1 MNKYIPEIL
10 KDKFQLFTKYFY
22 VCFYGLVAICLSL
35 SLLSFN
41 INDNSFLTSSS
52 EPTHNIL
59 GPIGAY
65 VSSFLFYTF
74 GLMSYGIIIFFL
86 TFTLKIFFNQRLNL
100 LFLRLLFFF
109 ISLILLPLSLLE
121 VAIELKFYE
130 GIYSWGFFTH
140 KIFNLHQVTYLNYS
154 LSFAGAIL
162 FLYTQNILYFKMPR
176 VKLSKVFQY
185 EEVNLKKQTQ
195 KKEPVMLNRSMSTTN
210 AREDNDEVNYSSNA
224 PSNLKQNKI
233 NKFSTPSLDI
243 LDSNEP
249 IRNNKKK
256 LENIEQSSGL
266 LEKVFADFNIE
277 IKVINVKLGP
287 VVTLFEIL
295 PSAGTKIN
303 TIINLAGD
311 ISRSMGVGAVRIAQ
325 IYGTQYL
332 GVEVPNSQRE
342 TVTIKELLSDINF
355 KDTTHKIP
363 ICIGKDISGN
373 IEVID
378 LSKTPHLL
386 VAGTTGSG
394 KSVFINTLLTSIL
407 YKFSPKDLRLIL
419 IDPKMLELSVY
430 NDIAHLLTP
439 VVTEPK
445 KAIIALKWVC
455 KEMERRYSLMNEEN
469 TRSLEGYNQKSLEK
483 LPFIVVFIDEMAD
496 LMMTAGKEVEH
507 YVQRLAQMAR
517 ACGIHLVMAT
527 QRPSV
532 DIITGSIKANFPSR
546 ISFQV
551 ASKYDSRTVLGEIG
565 AEQLL
570 GNGDMLMSK
579 NGASLIR
586 YQSAFISDN
595 EVNKLIKEIKS
606 SQEVNYLKELDEIIK
621 NNDESFDT
629 LSDEDEELI
638 TKSIDL
644 IKSTNKASTSFLQ
657 RNFQIGYNKA
667 ARVMEALEQRGVVS
681 SPNHTG
687 KRDILI
693 NAEIN

>member
-1 MNKYIPEIL
+1 MKHNYIPEIFKVKITKIVGFL
-10 KDKFQLFTKYFY
+10 KAIFFFILFIFL
-22 VCFYGLVAICLSL
+22 GLSL
-35 SLLSFN
+35 RSFN
-41 INDNSFLTSSS
+41 INDNSFITSTSAATSNIFGPLGSYTSSF
-52 EPTHNIL
+52 
-59 GPIGAY
+59 
-65 VSSFLFYTF
+65 VFYTF
-74 GLMSYGIIIFFL
+74 GIIGYGLVIFL
-86 TFTLKIFFNQRLNL
+86 FTLSILIFLKKKNNF
-100 LFLRLLFFF
+100 FFIRLLSIF
-109 ISLILLPLSLLE
+109 ISLIFIPQILIHWEIKINFYGDLPPWGSLATSLYSIHATE
-121 VAIELKFYE
+121 FISYIFTILGIVSYLISINIIHIFRFPKIKLDKFTP
-130 GIYSWGFFTH
+130 SS
-140 KIFNLHQVTYLNYS
+140 KQVD
-154 LSFAGAIL
+154 
-162 FLYTQNILYFKMPR
+162 K
-176 VKLSKVFQY
+176 
-185 EEVNLKKQTQ
+185 TQ
-195 KKEPVMLNRSMSTTN
+195 KKEPIINRINSSVHDQNINKINVKTN
-210 AREDNDEVNYSSNA
+210 NSINYSS
-224 PSNLKQNKI
+224 
-233 NKFSTPSLDI
+233 PSLDI
-243 LDSNEP
+243 LENENLNKRSKSNV
-249 IRNNKKK
+249 K
-256 LENIEQSSGL
+256 NIEENSSL

-277 IKVINVKLGP
+277 IKVVNVKLGP
-287 VVTLFEIL
+287 VITLYEIL
-295 PSAGTKIN
+295 PAAGIKIN
-303 TIINLAGD
+303 TIINLADD

-325 IYGTQYL
+325 IYGTQFL
-332 GVEVPNSQRE
+332 GVEVPNDFRE
-342 TVTIKELLSDINF
+342 TVTIKELLSDNNF
-355 KDTTHKIP
+355 TNTSHKIP
-363 ICIGKDISGN
+363 ICIGKDISGK

-394 KSVFINTLLTSIL
+394 KSVFINTLLTSLL
-407 YKFSPKDLRLIL
+407 YKFAPEQLRLIL

-455 KEMERRYSLMNEEN
+455 KEMERRYALMNEEN
-469 TRSLEGYNQKSLEK
+469 TRSLEGFNQKSEEK

-579 NGASLIR
+579 NGGNLIR

-595 EVNKLIKEIKS
+595 EVNNLIKEIKR
-606 SQEVNYLKELDEIIK
+606 SQKVQYLEELEEIIK
-621 NNDESFDT
+621 NDNDNFDT

-638 TKSIDL
+638 SKSIDL

-667 ARVMEALEQRGVVS
+667 ARIMEALEQRGVVS
-681 SPNHTG
+681 TPNHTG
-687 KRDILI
+687 KREILI
-693 NAEIN
+693 TQ

>member
-1 MNKYIPEIL
+1 M
-10 KDKFQLFTKYFY
+10 
-22 VCFYGLVAICLSL
+22 
-35 SLLSFN
+35 
-41 INDNSFLTSSS
+41 
-52 EPTHNIL
+52 
-59 GPIGAY
+59 
-65 VSSFLFYTF
+65 
-74 GLMSYGIIIFFL
+74 
-86 TFTLKIFFNQRLNL
+86 
-100 LFLRLLFFF
+100 
-109 ISLILLPLSLLE
+109 
-121 VAIELKFYE
+121 
-130 GIYSWGFFTH
+130 
-140 KIFNLHQVTYLNYS
+140 
-154 LSFAGAIL
+154 SFAGVIL
-162 FLYTQNILYFKMPR
+162 FLYTQNILYFKVPR
-176 VKLSKVFQY
+176 VRLSKIFQHK
-185 EEVNLKKQTQ
+185 EVELKKQTQ
-195 KKEPVMLNRSMSTTN
+195 KKEPVILNRSINITN
-210 AREDNDEVNYSSNA
+210 ASEDNDEVEYSSSALNT
-224 PSNLKQNKI
+224 KQKEVN
-233 NKFSTPSLDI
+233 NFSTPSLDI
-243 LDSNEP
+243 LDSNETVK
-249 IRNNKKK
+249 NNKKK
-256 LENIEQSSGL
+256 LENIEQSSEL

-277 IKVINVKLGP
+277 IKVMNVKLGP

-295 PSAGTKIN
+295 PAAGTKIN

-342 TVTIKELLSDINF
+342 TVTIKELLSDRNF

-407 YKFSPKDLRLIL
+407 YKFSPEDLRLIL

-483 LPFIVVFIDEMAD
+483 LPFIIVFIDEMAD

-606 SQEVNYLKELDEIIK
+606 NQEVNYLEELEEIIK

-638 TKSIDL
+638 SKSIDL

-667 ARVMEALEQRGVVS
+667 ARIMEALEQRGVVS

-693 NAEIN
+693 NK

>member
-1 MNKYIPEIL
+1 MNNKFIPEIL
-10 KDKFQLFTKYFY
+10 KDKITIFFKYIYGSFLLLISLF
-22 VCFYGLVAICLSL
+22 LALSMI
-35 SLLSFN
+35 SFKLT
-41 INDNSFLTSSS
+41 DSSFLTSTSA
-52 EPTHNIL
+52 PTQNWL
-59 GPIGAY
+59 GTIGSY
-65 VSSFLFYTF
+65 VSSFIFYTF
-74 GLMSYGIIIFFL
+74 GVMGYLLILFFAFFSLMTY
-86 TFTLKIFFNQRLNL
+86 TNKNPKY
-100 LFLRLLFFF
+100 LFIRLLFFF
-109 ISLILLPLSLLE
+109 ISLTLIPQSLIHSDLRVPFFSE
-121 VAIELKFYE
+121 MKIY
-130 GIYSWGFFTH
+130 GIFSS
-140 KIFNLHQVTYLNYS
+140 KIFLTHDIVLVSHLLTVTGLVIFFFSQNLFRIFKISKPN
-154 LSFAGAIL
+154 FKNI
-162 FLYTQNILYFKMPR
+162 FKNTQDTSEKPKI
-176 VKLSKVFQY
+176 
-185 EEVNLKKQTQ
+185 
-195 KKEPVMLNRSMSTTN
+195 KKEPVIF
-210 AREDNDEVNYSSNA
+210 NYSTKVESKENV
-224 PSNLKQNKI
+224 
-233 NKFSTPSLDI
+233 KFYDDEKPDDLDLRDKYLSPSLDI
-243 LDSNEP
+243 LDSKIGTSTRGINQ
-249 IRNNKKK
+249 KD
-256 LENIEQSSGL
+256 IEESSEL
-266 LEKVFADFNIE
+266 LEKVFADFNIV
-277 IKVINVKLGP
+277 IKVINIKYGP
-287 VVTLFEIL
+287 VITLFEIL

-325 IYGTQYL
+325 IYGTQFL
-332 GVEVPNSQRE
+332 GVEVPNSKRE
-342 TVTIKELLSDINF
+342 PVTIKELLSNENF
-355 KDTTHKIP
+355 KNTSHKIP

-407 YKFSPKDLRLIL
+407 YKFSPEDLRLIL

-455 KEMERRYSLMNEEN
+455 KEMERRYSLMNEES
-469 TRSLEGYNQKSLEK
+469 TRSLEGYNQKSIEK
-483 LPFIVVFIDEMAD
+483 LPYIVVFIDEMAD

-579 NGASLIR
+579 NGSNLIR
-586 YQSAFISDN
+586 YQSAFISDS
-595 EVNKLIKEIKS
+595 EVNKLIKEIKR
-606 SQEVNYLKELDEIIK
+606 SQKVEYLEELDEIIK
-621 NNDESFDT
+621 NNDENFET
-629 LSDEDEELI
+629 LSDEDEALI

-644 IKSTNKASTSFLQ
+644 IKNSNKASTSFLQ

-667 ARVMEALEQRGVVS
+667 ARIMETLEERGVVS
-681 SPNHTG
+681 QPNHAG
-687 KRDILI
+687 KREILI
-693 NAEIN
+693 NQ

>member
-1 MNKYIPEIL
+1 MSKYIPEIL
-10 KDKFQLFTKYFY
+10 KDKFQSFTKYLY
-22 VCFYGLVAICLSL
+22 VSIYILVAISLGLSL
-35 SLLSFN
+35 FSFS

-52 EPTHNIL
+52 QPTSNFL
-59 GPIGAY
+59 GPIGAHI
-65 VSSFLFYTF
+65 SSFLFYTF
-74 GLMSYGIIIFFL
+74 GYMSYAIILFFFIFA
-86 TFTLKIFFNQRLNL
+86 LKIFFGQKLKL

-109 ISLILLPLSLLE
+109 ISLILIPLSLLE
-121 VAIELKFYE
+121 WQIVFQLYE
-130 GIYSWGFFTH
+130 GIYSWGYFSH
-140 KIFNLHQVTYLNYS
+140 NLFDLYEIPYLNYS
-154 LSFAGAIL
+154 LSFAGIVL
-162 FLYTQNILYFKMPR
+162 FFYTQNILYLKIPR
-176 VKLSKVFQY
+176 VRLSKIFEQK
-185 EEVNLKKQTQ
+185 EVKLKNQRT
-195 KKEPVMLNRSMSTTN
+195 KKEPVILNRSISD
-210 AREDNDEVNYSSNA
+210 ADVIGDNFDEGSSFQNTDLKER
-224 PSNLKQNKI
+224 NLKN
-233 NKFSTPSLDI
+233 FSTPSLDI
-243 LDSNEP
+243 LDTKEP
-249 IRNNKKK
+249 IRSNKKK
-256 LENIEQSSGL
+256 LENIEQSSEL

-277 IKVINVKLGP
+277 IQVVNVKLGP

-311 ISRSMGVGAVRIAQ
+311 ISRSMGVGPVRISQ

-332 GVEVPNSQRE
+332 GVEIPNAHRE
-342 TVTIKELLSDINF
+342 SVSIKELLSNDNYVSSE
-355 KDTTHKIP
+355 HKIP

-407 YKFSPKDLRLIL
+407 YKFSPDELRLIL

-455 KEMERRYSLMNEEN
+455 KEMERRYSLMNEEG
-469 TRSLEGYNQKSLEK
+469 TRSLEGYNQKSVEK

-551 ASKYDSRTVLGEIG
+551 ASKYDSRTVLGEVG

-579 NGASLIR
+579 NGTSLVR
-586 YQSAFISDN
+586 YQSAFISDG
-595 EVNKLIKEIKS
+595 EVNKLIKEIKR
-606 SQEVNYLKELDEIIK
+606 SQKVEYLEELEEIIK
-621 NNDESFDT
+621 NENENLDN

-638 TKSIDL
+638 SKSIDL
-644 IKSTNKASTSFLQ
+644 IKSSQKASTSFLQ

-667 ARVMEALEQRGVVS
+667 ARIMEALEQRGVVS
-681 SPNHTG
+681 EPNHSG
-687 KRDILI
+687 KRTILI
-693 NAEIN
+693 Q

>member
-1 MNKYIPEIL
+1 MNNKFFPSAF
-10 KDKFQLFTKYFY
+10 KDKFNIFVKYL
-22 VCFYGLVAICLSL
+22 YGTFFFFLSIILTLSL
-35 SLLSFN
+35 VSFN
-41 INDNSFLTSSS
+41 IEDSSFLTSSS
-52 EPTHNIL
+52 TQIRNF
-59 GPIGAY
+59 IGLPGSY
-65 VSSFLFYTF
+65 ISSFLLYTF
-74 GLMSYGIIIFFL
+74 GIMAYFFILFFIIYTLFIIFRQ
-86 TFTLKIFFNQRLNL
+86 TPKYFFI
-100 LFLRLLFFF
+100 RLLVF
-109 ISLILLPLSLLE
+109 IFSLLLIPQILIYWKIQFTFINNL
-121 VAIELKFYE
+121 VFW
-130 GIYSWGFFTH
+130 GILASNIYDF
-140 KIFNLHQVTYLNYS
+140 HQDVYVGYF
-154 LSFAGAIL
+154 LSFIGIIL
-162 FLYTQNILYFKMPR
+162 FLLSQNLLSVFKIQNIKFK
-176 VKLSKVFQY
+176 KSFKFEKTLD
-185 EEVNLKKQTQ
+185 KKENII
-195 KKEPVMLNRSMSTTN
+195 KKEPIIRNNFGDLSTE
-210 AREDNDEVNYSSNA
+210 EDKKNS
-224 PSNLKQNKI
+224 
-233 NKFSTPSLDI
+233 NKFKSDNEFKYLSPSLDI
-243 LDSNEP
+243 LEAKTGKPQKENHE
-249 IRNNKKK
+249 K
-256 LENIEQSSGL
+256 NIEESSRL
-266 LEKVFADFNIE
+266 LESVFSDFNIE
-277 IKVINVKLGP
+277 IKVINVRLGP

-332 GVEVPNSQRE
+332 GVEVPNLNRE
-342 TVTIKELLSDINF
+342 KVTIKELLSDNNF
-355 KDTTHKIP
+355 KNTTHKIP

-407 YKFSPKDLRLIL
+407 YKFPPEELRLIL

-469 TRSLEGYNQKSLEK
+469 TRSLEGYNQQSIEK
-483 LPFIVVFIDEMAD
+483 LPYIVVFIDEMAD

-586 YQSAFISDN
+586 YQSAFISDD
-595 EVNKLIKEIKS
+595 EVNKLIKEIKKG
-606 SQEVNYLKELDEIIK
+606 QKVQYLEELDEIIK
-621 NNDESFDT
+621 NNDENFES
-629 LSDEDEELI
+629 LSDADEELI
-638 TKSIDL
+638 AKSINL
-644 IKSTNKASTSFLQ
+644 IKSSNKASTSFLQ

-667 ARVMEALEQRGVVS
+667 ARIMETLEQRGVVS
-681 SPNHTG
+681 APNHTG
-687 KRDILI
+687 KREILI
-693 NAEIN
+693 NTNIN

>member
-1 MNKYIPEIL
+1 MKNNYIPEIFKEKIYLSL
-10 KDKFQLFTKYFY
+10 KYIYASFL
-22 VCFYGLVAICLSL
+22 LLLSIVSLL
-35 SLLSFN
+35 SLLTFD
-41 INDNSFLTSSS
+41 INDNSFLTNTSN
-52 EPTHNIL
+52 EAQNFVGDL
-59 GPIGAY
+59 GSYYA
-65 VSSFLFYTF
+65 SFIFYTF
-74 GLMSYGIIIFFL
+74 GVLGYLVTLFFL
-86 TFTLKIFFNQRLNL
+86 IYSILIFLNKSPRYIFIRLSL
-100 LFLRLLFFF
+100 FF
-109 ISLILLPLSLLE
+109 ISLVLIPQSL
-121 VAIELKFYE
+121 I
-130 GIYSWGFFTH
+130 H
-140 KIFNLHQVTYLNYS
+140 FNLNFIFIESIETWGVFANYLYNFYNFEYIS
-154 LSFAGAIL
+154 YALSFFGLSIYL
-162 FLYTQNILYFKMPR
+162 LSQNILTIFRLRKISYGKIFKR
-176 VKLSKVFQY
+176 KNSND
-185 EEVNLKKQTQ
+185 NLNTKI
-195 KKEPVMLNRSMSTTN
+195 KKEPFINNINRDSPLEINELNE
-210 AREDNDEVNYSSNA
+210 EDE
-224 PSNLKQNKI
+224 KI
-233 NKFSTPSLDI
+233 KSEKKFEYLSPSLEI
-243 LDSNEP
+243 LDSKNTLA
-249 IRNNKKK
+249 KKNLDK
-256 LENIEQSSGL
+256 ENIKANSDL
-266 LEKVFADFNIE
+266 LERVFQDFNIE
-277 IKVINVKLGP
+277 IQVINVKHGP

-295 PSAGTKIN
+295 PAAGIKIN
-303 TIINLAGD
+303 TIINLADD

-332 GVEVPNSQRE
+332 GVEVPNDQRE
-342 TVTIKELLSDINF
+342 TVTIKELLINENF
-355 KDTTHKIP
+355 KNTSSKIP

-394 KSVFINTLLTSIL
+394 KSVFINTLLASIL

-445 KAIIALKWVC
+445 KAILALKWVC

-469 TRSLEGYNQKSLEK
+469 TRNLEGYNQKSIEK
-483 LPFIVVFIDEMAD
+483 LPYIVVFIDEMAD

-579 NGASLIR
+579 NGGNIIR

-595 EVNKLIKEIKS
+595 EVNKLIKEIKK
-606 SQEVNYLKELDEIIK
+606 SQDVQYLDELDEIIK
-621 NNDESFDT
+621 NNDENFDN
-629 LSDEDEELI
+629 LSEEDEVMV
-638 TKSIDL
+638 TKAIDL

-667 ARVMEALEQRGVVS
+667 ARIMEALEQRGVVS
-681 SPNHTG
+681 QPNHTG
-687 KRDILI
+687 KREILI
-693 NAEIN
+693 NT

>member
-1 MNKYIPEIL
+1 MSKYIPEIL
-10 KDKFQLFTKYFY
+10 KDKFQSFTKYFY
-22 VCFYGLVAICLSL
+22 VCFYGLVVICLGL

-59 GPIGAY
+59 GPIGSYIA
-65 VSSFLFYTF
+65 SFLFYTF
-74 GLMSYGIIIFFL
+74 GLMAYGIMIFFF
-86 TFTLKIFFNQRLNL
+86 TFALKIFFNQRLNL

-109 ISLILLPLSLLE
+109 ISLILIPLSFLE
-121 VAIELKFYE
+121 VAIEFKLYE

-140 KIFNLHQVTYLNYS
+140 EMFKLHQIPYLNYCM
-154 LSFAGAIL
+154 SFTGVIL
-162 FLYTQNILYFKMPR
+162 FLYTQNILYFKVPR
-176 VKLSKVFQY
+176 VRLSKIFQHK
-185 EEVNLKKQTQ
+185 EVELKKQTQ
-195 KKEPVMLNRSMSTTN
+195 KKEPVILNRSINITN
-210 AREDNDEVNYSSNA
+210 ASEDNDEVEHSSSALNT
-224 PSNLKQNKI
+224 KQKEVN
-233 NKFSTPSLDI
+233 NFSTPSLDI

-249 IRNNKKK
+249 VKNNKKK
-256 LENIEQSSGL
+256 LENIEQSSEL

-295 PSAGTKIN
+295 PAAGTKIN

-311 ISRSMGVGAVRIAQ
+311 ISRSMGVGPVRISQ

-332 GVEVPNSQRE
+332 GVEIPNNHRE
-342 TVTIKELLSDINF
+342 SVSIKELLSNDNYVSSV
-355 KDTTHKIP
+355 HKIP

-407 YKFSPKDLRLIL
+407 YKFSPEELRLIL

-455 KEMERRYSLMNEEN
+455 KEMERRYSLMNEEG
-469 TRSLEGYNQKSLEK
+469 TRSLEGYNQKSVEK

-551 ASKYDSRTVLGEIG
+551 ASKYDSRTVLGEVG

-579 NGASLIR
+579 NGTSLVR
-586 YQSAFISDN
+586 YQSAFISDG
-595 EVNKLIKEIKS
+595 EVNKLIKEIKR
-606 SQEVNYLKELDEIIK
+606 SQKVEYLEELEEIIK
-621 NNDESFDT
+621 NENDNLDN

-638 TKSIDL
+638 SKSIDL
-644 IKSTNKASTSFLQ
+644 IKSSQKASTSFLQ

-667 ARVMEALEQRGVVS
+667 ARIMEALEQRGVVS
-681 SPNHTG
+681 EPNHSG
-687 KRDILI
+687 KRTILI
-693 NAEIN
+693 Q

>member
-1 MNKYIPEIL
+1 MKNIYFPEIL
-10 KDKFQLFTKYFY
+10 KEKIYSSFKYLYAFLLLIIS
-22 VCFYGLVAICLSL
+22 VISAIALI
-35 SLLSFN
+35 SFD
-41 INDNSFLTSSS
+41 INDNSFLTSTS
-52 EPTHNIL
+52 ETSQNLL
-59 GPIGAY
+59 GDFGSYFA
-65 VSSFLFYTF
+65 SFVFYTF
-74 GLMSYGIIIFFL
+74 GILGYMIVIFFL
-86 TFTLKIFFNQRLNL
+86 INSILVVINKSPKFIFI
-100 LFLRLLFFF
+100 RLLIFF
-109 ISLILLPLSLLE
+109 ISLVLIPQTLLTIGVEFFFIESIDTWGAFSVYLYSIYNVDYIGYALSILGVFMYSFSQNIIHLFRLPKFQINELFKNRTKKDSDSNKIKKDPIIKNINDTLSNDIGDIEEKLTSVNSVTEKTFSSPSLEILESNKSSTEKKLDKENIKSNSDLLE
-121 VAIELKFYE
+121 
-130 GIYSWGFFTH
+130 
-140 KIFNLHQVTYLNYS
+140 Q
-154 LSFAGAIL
+154 
-162 FLYTQNILYFKMPR
+162 
-176 VKLSKVFQY
+176 VFQ
-185 EEVNLKKQTQ
+185 
-195 KKEPVMLNRSMSTTN
+195 
-210 AREDNDEVNYSSNA
+210 
-224 PSNLKQNKI
+224 
-233 NKFSTPSLDI
+233 
-243 LDSNEP
+243 
-249 IRNNKKK
+249 
-256 LENIEQSSGL
+256 
-266 LEKVFADFNIE
+266 DFNID
-277 IKVINVKLGP
+277 IQVVNVKLGP
-287 VVTLFEIL
+287 VITLFEIL
-295 PSAGTKIN
+295 PAAGIKIN
-303 TIINLAGD
+303 TIINLADD

-325 IYGTQYL
+325 IFGTQYL
-332 GVEVPNSQRE
+332 GVEVPNDQRE
-342 TVTIKELLSDINF
+342 TVTIKELLSDDNF
-355 KDTTHKIP
+355 KNTPSKIP

-394 KSVFINTLLTSIL
+394 KSVFINTLLASIL
-407 YKFSPKDLRLIL
+407 YKFSPTDLRLIL

-469 TRSLEGYNQKSLEK
+469 TRSIEGYNEKSIEK
-483 LPFIVVFIDEMAD
+483 LPYIVVFIDEMAD

-579 NGASLIR
+579 NGGNIIR

-595 EVNKLIKEIKS
+595 EVNKLIKEIKR
-606 SQEVNYLKELDEIIK
+606 SQKVQYLDELDEIIK
-621 NNDESFDT
+621 NNDENFDN
-629 LSDEDEELI
+629 LSEEDEILI

-657 RNFQIGYNKA
+657 RNFQVGYNKA
-667 ARVMEALEQRGVVS
+667 ARIMEALEQRGIVS
-681 SPNHTG
+681 APNHAG

-693 NAEIN
+693 NQ

>member
-1 MNKYIPEIL
+1 MNNTYIPNIL
-10 KDKFQLFTKYFY
+10 KDKLSIFINYFY
-22 VCFYGLVAICLSL
+22 GCIHFVIFIFLVISL
-35 SLLSFN
+35 FSFD
-41 INDNSFLTSSS
+41 INDNSFLTKSSQS
-52 EPTHNIL
+52 ISNYGGEV
-59 GPIGAY
+59 GSY
-65 VSSFLFYTF
+65 VSSFIFYTF
-74 GLMSYGIIIFFL
+74 GLSGYAFIIFFL
-86 TFTLKIFFNQRLNL
+86 IVSLLTFIKRRPKHFFI
-100 LFLRLLFFF
+100 RLLLFF
-109 ISLILLPLSLLE
+109 ISLILLPQTFLQINLNINF
-121 VAIELKFYE
+121 IEQIE
-130 GIYSWGFFTH
+130 EWGIISKNLYS
-140 KIFNLHQVTYLNYS
+140 LHQVNYVSHS
-154 LSFAGAIL
+154 LSFIGAIL
-162 FLYTQNILYFKMPR
+162 FIACLNIHQLLKIPSFKIQNFNRTKK
-176 VKLSKVFQY
+176 KLSPIT
-185 EEVNLKKQTQ
+185 EH
-195 KKEPVMLNRSMSTTN
+195 KKEPIISRIPDTN
-210 AREDNDEVNYSSNA
+210 LQEDFHEEKNSE
-224 PSNLKQNKI
+224 KI
-233 NKFSTPSLDI
+233 KNEKNFLSPSLDI
-243 LDSNEP
+243 LENEK
-249 IRNNKKK
+249 INTKRK
-256 LENIEQSSGL
+256 LEKENIKENSNL
-266 LEKVFADFNIE
+266 LERVFKDFNIE
-277 IKVINVKLGP
+277 VQVMTVKLGP
-287 VVTLFEIL
+287 VVTLYEIL
-295 PSAGTKIN
+295 PAAGTKIN

-325 IYGTQYL
+325 IYGTQFL
-332 GVEVPNSQRE
+332 GVEIPNKYRE
-342 TVTIKELLSDINF
+342 TVTIKELLSDNNF
-355 KDTTHKIP
+355 KNTDHKIP
-363 ICIGKDISGN
+363 ICIGKDISGT

-394 KSVFINTLLTSIL
+394 KSVFINTLLASIL
-407 YKFSPKDLRLIL
+407 YKFSPDELRLIL

-469 TRSLEGYNQKSLEK
+469 TRSLEGFNQKASEK
-483 LPFIVVFIDEMAD
+483 LPYIVVFIDEMAD

-579 NGASLIR
+579 NGGNLIR

-595 EVNKLIKEIKS
+595 EVNKLIKEIKR
-606 SQEVNYLKELDEIIK
+606 SQQVQYLEELEEVIN
-621 NNDESFDT
+621 NNDENFES
-629 LSDEDEELI
+629 LSEEDEMLI
-638 TKSIDL
+638 SKSIDL

-657 RNFQIGYNKA
+657 RNFQVGYNKA
-667 ARVMEALEQRGVVS
+667 ARIMEALEQRGVVS
-681 SPNHTG
+681 PPNHAG

-693 NAEIN
+693 NN

>member
-1 MNKYIPEIL
+1 MNNNYIPEVFKEKMYQTIRY
-10 KDKFQLFTKYFY
+10 TY
-22 VCFYGLVAICLSL
+22 SL
-35 SLLSFN
+35 SLFLISALSLLALLTFDK
-41 INDNSFLTSSS
+41 NDNSFLTNTSYKSQ
-52 EPTHNIL
+52 NFL
-59 GPIGAY
+59 GDFGSYYA
-65 VSSFLFYTF
+65 SFIFYTF
-74 GLMSYGIIIFFL
+74 GVLGYLVILFFFIYSLLVLLNKSPKYIF
-86 TFTLKIFFNQRLNL
+86 I
-100 LFLRLLFFF
+100 RLLFFF
-109 ISLILLPLSLLE
+109 ISLVLIPQSLLVFDINFLFIDSIE
-121 VAIELKFYE
+121 TWGTFAIQLYQLYNLEYLAHSFSFI
-130 GIYSWGFFTH
+130 GFLIY
-140 KIFNLHQVTYLNYS
+140 
-154 LSFAGAIL
+154 L
-162 FLYTQNILYFKMPR
+162 FSQNIVSLIKFPKI
-176 VKLSKVFQY
+176 KLSKIIIKNKEVYQTAKVKKDPIINNLNSNSSEKTNDF
-185 EEVNLKKQTQ
+185 EEEYQANQS
-195 KKEPVMLNRSMSTTN
+195 KEKSEYLS
-210 AREDNDEVNYSSNA
+210 
-224 PSNLKQNKI
+224 
-233 NKFSTPSLDI
+233 PSLEI
-243 LDSNEP
+243 LESN
-249 IRNNKKK
+249 NAVAKKK
-256 LENIEQSSGL
+256 LDADNIKANSNL
-266 LEKVFADFNIE
+266 LEKVFQDFNIE
-277 IKVINVKLGP
+277 IKVINVKHGP

-295 PSAGTKIN
+295 PAAGIKIN
-303 TIINLAGD
+303 TIINLADD

-332 GVEVPNSQRE
+332 GVEVPNEQRE
-342 TVTIKELLSDINF
+342 AVTIKELLSDENF
-355 KDTTHKIP
+355 KNTSSKIP
-363 ICIGKDISGN
+363 ICIGKDISGK

-394 KSVFINTLLTSIL
+394 KSVFINTLLASIL

-445 KAIIALKWVC
+445 KAILALKWVC

-469 TRSLEGYNQKSLEK
+469 TRSLEGYNDKSLEK
-483 LPFIVVFIDEMAD
+483 LPYIVVFIDEMAD

-517 ACGIHLVMAT
+517 ACGIHVVMAT

-579 NGASLIR
+579 NGGNIIR

-595 EVNKLIKEIKS
+595 EVNKLIKEIKR
-606 SQEVNYLKELDEIIK
+606 SQTVNYLDELDEIIK
-621 NNDESFDT
+621 NNDENFDN
-629 LSDEDEELI
+629 LSDEDEALI

-657 RNFQIGYNKA
+657 RNFQVGYNKA
-667 ARVMEALEQRGVVS
+667 ARIMEALEQRGVVS
-681 SPNHTG
+681 PPNHAG

-693 NAEIN
+693 NQ

>member
-1 MNKYIPEIL
+1 MNNRFFPNSF
-10 KDKFQLFTKYFY
+10 KDKFVTFIRYSYGSLF
-22 VCFYGLVAICLSL
+22 LIICIILLL

-41 INDNSFLTSSS
+41 IEDSSFLTHSSNQIS
-52 EPTHNIL
+52 NLMGIPGSFI
-59 GPIGAY
+59 
-65 VSSFLFYTF
+65 SSFFFYTF
-74 GLMSYGIIIFFL
+74 GIMSYL
-86 TFTLKIFFNQRLNL
+86 VA
-100 LFLRLLFFF
+100 LFFF
-109 ISLILLPLSLLE
+109 IYSLLIFLNKKPKYFFIRFLIFTISLLLLPQIFIFWKIKLVFIENLS
-121 VAIELKFYE
+121 F
-130 GIYSWGFFTH
+130 WGVFTT
-140 KIFNLHQVTYLNYS
+140 KIFSLHQNIYFSYL
-154 LSFAGAIL
+154 LSFLGAVIYLLSQNL
-162 FLYTQNILYFKMPR
+162 FFLPQIKKIN
-176 VKLSKVFQY
+176 FQKIFQSPTMS
-185 EEVNLKKQTQ
+185 EKTKIIR
-195 KKEPVMLNRSMSTTN
+195 KKEPIIRSDLDKEKTIKSGTEEVSIDLNN
-210 AREDNDEVNYSSNA
+210 ADQKYTS
-224 PSNLKQNKI
+224 
-233 NKFSTPSLDI
+233 PSLEI
-243 LDSNEP
+243 LETNTSKT
-249 IRNNKKK
+249 NKKDFQK
-256 LENIEQSSGL
+256 NIEESSKL
-266 LEKVFADFNIE
+266 LERVFADFNIE
-277 IKVINVKLGP
+277 IEVVNVRLGP
-287 VVTLFEIL
+287 VVTLYEIL

-325 IYGTQYL
+325 IYGTQFL
-332 GVEVPNSQRE
+332 GVEVPNLNRE
-342 TVTIKELLSDINF
+342 TVTIKELLSNENF
-355 KDTTHKIP
+355 KNATHKIP

-407 YKFSPKDLRLIL
+407 YKFPPEDLRLIL

-439 VVTEPK
+439 VVTEPR

-469 TRSLEGYNQKSLEK
+469 TRSLEGYNQKSIEK
-483 LPFIVVFIDEMAD
+483 LPYIVVFIDEMAD

-579 NGASLIR
+579 NGSNLIR

-595 EVNKLIKEIKS
+595 EVNKLITEIKKN
-606 SQEVNYLKELDEIIK
+606 QKVQYLEELDEIIK
-621 NNDESFDT
+621 NNDENFDK
-629 LSDEDEELI
+629 LSEADEELI

-667 ARVMEALEQRGVVS
+667 ARIMETLEQRGVVS
-681 SPNHTG
+681 PPNHTG
-687 KRDILI
+687 KREILI
-693 NAEIN
+693 NTEIN

>member
-1 MNKYIPEIL
+1 MDNKYIPTIL
-10 KDKFQLFTKYFY
+10 KNKISKLSRLIYATFLL
-22 VCFYGLVAICLSL
+22 LVFIFLMLSMV
-35 SLLSFN
+35 SFN
-41 INDNSFLTSSS
+41 VNDNSFLTNTNNTS
-52 EPTHNIL
+52 TNLL
-59 GPIGAY
+59 GNFGSY
-65 VSSFLFYTF
+65 LSSFIFYTLGVMGYF
-74 GLMSYGIIIFFL
+74 LVIFFL
-86 TFTLKIFFNQRLNL
+86 I
-100 LFLRLLFFF
+100 
-109 ISLILLPLSLLE
+109 
-121 VAIELKFYE
+121 
-130 GIYSWGFFTH
+130 
-140 KIFNLHQVTYLNYS
+140 YS
-154 LSFAGAIL
+154 LSVYFDKNPRYLFIRLLLFIVGLLLIPQSLIFWEIEIPFHPEIELWGFYSNKIFILSSVNYLSYILTSIGLVL
-162 FLYTQNILYFKMPR
+162 FLFSLNIIHHLKFSDTNFKSIFSTNKPVQNNQI
-176 VKLSKVFQY
+176 
-185 EEVNLKKQTQ
+185 
-195 KKEPVMLNRSMSTTN
+195 KKEPIIFSDTKNI
-210 AREDNDEVNYSSNA
+210 SSYENTQVFDK
-224 PSNLKQNKI
+224 PSNKSEIKNNGQYK
-233 NKFSTPSLDI
+233 SPSLNI
-243 LDSNEP
+243 LDSKEENFKQ
-249 IRNNKKK
+249 RNNKK
-256 LENIEQSSGL
+256 NIDDSSDL
-266 LEKVFADFNIE
+266 LERVFADFNIS

-287 VVTLFEIL
+287 VITLYEIL

-325 IYGTQYL
+325 IYGTQFL
-332 GVEVPNSQRE
+332 GVEVPNDNRE
-342 TVTIKELLSDINF
+342 PVTIKELLSNENF
-355 KDTTHKIP
+355 KNSLHKIP
-363 ICIGKDISGN
+363 ICIGKDIAGN

-394 KSVFINTLLTSIL
+394 KSVFINTLLTSLL
-407 YKFSPKDLRLIL
+407 YKFPPSELRLIL

-445 KAIIALKWVC
+445 KSIIALKWVC

-469 TRSLEGYNQKSLEK
+469 TRSLEGYNQKSIEK
-483 LPFIVVFIDEMAD
+483 LPYIVVFIDEMAD

-579 NGASLIR
+579 NGSNLIR
-586 YQSAFISDN
+586 YQSAFISDE
-595 EVNKLIKEIKS
+595 EVNKLIKEIK
-606 SQEVNYLKELDEIIK
+606 QTQKVEYLEELEEII
-621 NNDESFDT
+621 NSNDENFDS
-629 LSDEDEELI
+629 LSDDDEELI

-667 ARVMEALEQRGVVS
+667 ARIMEALEQRGVVS
-681 SPNHTG
+681 APNHTG
-687 KRDILI
+687 KRQILI
-693 NAEIN
+693 N

>member
-1 MNKYIPEIL
+1 MSKYIPEIL
-10 KDKFQLFTKYFY
+10 KDKFQSFTKYLY
-22 VCFYGLVAICLSL
+22 VCTYGLVAIFLSL

-52 EPTHNIL
+52 EPTLNIL

-74 GLMSYGIIIFFL
+74 GLMSYGIILFFF
-86 TFTLKIFFNQRLNL
+86 TFTVKIFLNQKLNL

-121 VAIELKFYE
+121 GAIEFKLYE
-130 GIYSWGFFTH
+130 GLFSWGFFAH
-140 KIFNLHQVTYLNYS
+140 KIFNLHQTSYINYS
-154 LSFAGAIL
+154 LSFAGVIL
-162 FLYTQNILYFKMPR
+162 FLYTQNLLFFKVPKVR
-176 VKLSKVFQY
+176 LSKIFQNK
-185 EEVNLKKQTQ
+185 EVELKKQSQ
-195 KKEPVMLNRSMSTTN
+195 KKEPVILNRTISSSN
-210 AREDNDEVNYSSNA
+210 ANEDNDEEDYSPNTSNIKLQDR
-224 PSNLKQNKI
+224 NN
-233 NKFSTPSLDI
+233 FSTPSLDI

-249 IRNNKKK
+249 VKNNKKK
-256 LENIEQSSGL
+256 LENIEQSSEL

-295 PSAGTKIN
+295 PAAGTKIN

-311 ISRSMGVGAVRIAQ
+311 ISRSMGVGPVRISQ

-332 GVEVPNSQRE
+332 GVEIPNNHRE
-342 TVTIKELLSDINF
+342 SVSIKELLSNDNYVSSV
-355 KDTTHKIP
+355 HKIP

-407 YKFSPKDLRLIL
+407 YKFSPEELRLIL

-455 KEMERRYSLMNEEN
+455 KEMERRYSLMNEEG
-469 TRSLEGYNQKSLEK
+469 TRSLEGYNLKSVEK

-551 ASKYDSRTVLGEIG
+551 ASKYDSRTVLGEVG

-579 NGASLIR
+579 NGSSLVR
-586 YQSAFISDN
+586 YQSAFISDS
-595 EVNKLIKEIKS
+595 EVNKLIKEIKR
-606 SQEVNYLKELDEIIK
+606 SQKVEYLEELEEIIK
-621 NNDESFDT
+621 NENENLDN

-638 TKSIDL
+638 SKSIDL
-644 IKSTNKASTSFLQ
+644 IKTSQKASTSFLQ

-667 ARVMEALEQRGVVS
+667 ARIMEALEQRGVVS
-681 SPNHTG
+681 EPNHSG
-687 KRDILI
+687 KRTILI
-693 NAEIN
+693 Q